1 MTRRVKP
8 KADPLAGLKVEVHA
22 ALGESAIKAE
32 CPLAVAA
39 DVLARLHTELER
51 LGTLR
56 PTVLPIAPDV
66 PAGALY
72 VPDDEDGAR
81 KRQRVGFGAR

>member
-8 KADPLAGLKVEVHA
+8 APDPLAGLKVEVHA

-32 CPLAVAA
+32 CPLPVAA
-39 DVLARLHTELER
+39 DVLARLHAELER

-72 VPDDEDGAR
+72 VPDDECGAR